1 MLAQPVVLESFGS
14 LEDLVAFVAAPGE
27 ALVFGL
33 LVVAHSG
40 FAHGSVVTFVARAD
54 DTVVHASRVLT
65 QSRPLSRLEVTFVAR
80 ISYSLENKTNYYTN
94 RYLYTYVVQCIIIYN
109 PSTYIEDA

>member
-40 FAHGSVVTFVARAD
+40 FALGSVVTFVARAD
-54 DTVVHASRVLT
+54 DTVVHASRVLA
-65 QSRPLSRLEVTFVAR
+65 QGRPLSRLEVTLVAR
-80 ISYSLENKTNYYTN
+80 ISYSLENKTHYTN

-109 PSTYIEDA
+109 PSTYIEAA